1 MRPSNVGQWFMLLCC
16 DELPLW
22 FGFTERHLVNNL
34 NSYRLLTV
42 VFLILG
48 ALLLPTHSAAAS
60 GLAGPS
66 ATATPQTQAQSA
78 NDLEPGSAQLISP
91 EDLLKILQS
100 PKSEKPLILN
110 VGPHLLYMQAHI
122 PGAEYIGA
130 GSDAQGIASL
140 HRRVKALPRKTF
152 IVLYC
157 GCCPWSHCP
166 NVHPAY
172 NELHKAGFTNVKV
185 LYIADNFGTDWVDKG
200 YPTIKGQ

>member
-1 MRPSNVGQWFMLLCC
+1 MLLCC
-16 DELPLW
+16 DELPLR

-34 NSYRLLTV
+34 NSYRFLTI
-42 VFLILG
+42 VFVISG

-60 GLAGPS
+60 ALTGPS
-66 ATATPQTQAQSA
+66 VTSTPQTQAQSST
-78 NDLEPGSAQLISP
+78 DLEPGSAQVISP

-100 PKSEKPLILN
+100 PKGEKPLILN

-122 PGAEYIGA
+122 PGSEYIGA
-130 GSDAQGIASL
+130 GSDMQGIDSL
-140 HRRVKALPRKTF
+140 RRRVKALPRKTF